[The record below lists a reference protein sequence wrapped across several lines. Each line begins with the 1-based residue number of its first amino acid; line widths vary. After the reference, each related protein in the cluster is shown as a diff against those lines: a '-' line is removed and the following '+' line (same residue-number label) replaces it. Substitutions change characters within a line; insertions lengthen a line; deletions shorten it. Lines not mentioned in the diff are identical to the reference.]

1 MGRPSRSYK
10 RAGRNR
16 APRYARDQRRR
27 QRRRRGW
34 LLIFGLLLC
43 LLVAN
48 YLLWDSGRS
57 AEARAI
63 ASVDRPTSARP
74 PHPPAPARTQAVEEL
89 RSELPEIS
97 QSHSGIHGVLV
108 FDPSSGKTVS
118 LNADRRFVAASLS
131 KLYAL
136 LTLYRAVS
144 QGEMSLDDE
153 ITMRSSDVWAYGTG
167 VLSKYPSKYP
177 VGYTMTLREC
187 AKFMVRES
195 DNTAELMLNRYLEE
209 ERIEAEL
216 HRIGADST
224 RYWSPINTTTPNDI
238 LRVLKK
244 IADPSYTSPQL
255 SADMLELMTNTSF
268 EDRLPQPL
276 PEETRVA
283 HKIGS
288 YESTFSDAGIV
299 FPEES
304 GGTGREYYIV
314 VFSEGASEGEA
325 REAIQD
331 ISLQTY
337 RAFFR

>member
-1 MGRPSRSYK
+1 M
-10 RAGRNR
+10 
-16 APRYARDQRRR
+16 
-27 QRRRRGW
+27 
-34 LLIFGLLLC
+34 
-43 LLVAN
+43 
-48 YLLWDSGRS
+48 
-57 AEARAI
+57 
-63 ASVDRPTSARP
+63 
-74 PHPPAPARTQAVEEL
+74 
-89 RSELPEIS
+89 
-97 QSHSGIHGVLV
+97 LV
-108 FDPSSGKTVS
+108 FDPHSDETVS

-153 ITMRSSDVWAYGTG
+153 ITMRYSDVWAYGTG

-187 AKFMVRES
+187 AEFMIKES

-238 LRVLKK
+238 MLVLKK
-244 IADPSYTSPQL
+244 IADPSYTSPRL

-288 YESTFSDAGIV
+288 YESTFSDAGLV
-299 FPEES
+299 FPEGS
-304 GGTGREYYIV
+304 GDTGREYYIV

-331 ISLQTY
+331 ISLETY
-337 RAFFR
+337 RAFSR